1 MEICWCRLFVFVI
14 VVAVQT
20 RGEPEGPD
28 TRCEDRLPNVA
39 TCGGDARD
47 AWYFDL
53 DEKVCRPITGCN
65 FSTNYFTN
73 STECES
79 VCSPDKY
86 CLLEKPQEPVDACVD
101 QEKKTEP
108 NLDGQE
114 NTSLWYFD
122 EGRKKCVATHVL
134 SKNTFHSQR
143 HCQASCAKYSVCYAQ
158 ESPWNRRLCKL
169 ESVWYFDRTRK
180 DCFHG
185 ERCGNST
192 NRFET
197 REDCLRE
204 CPYAGEIPECH
215 LEKDYG
221 SPCPPAESGEK
232 WTRSWKA
239 FPLARSSLRW
249 YYDYLHGEC
258 RSFIYQGCGGNENN
272 FPTERTCNAICRHRT
287 RAITGTA

>member
-14 VVAVQT
+14 VVAVQA

-47 AWYFDL
+47 AWYFVL
-53 DEKVCRPITGCN
+53 GTKSFSRPITGCN

-134 SKNTFHSQR
+134 
-143 HCQASCAKYSVCYAQ
+143 Y
-158 ESPWNRRLCKL
+158 
-169 ESVWYFDRTRK
+169 
-180 DCFHG
+180 
-185 ERCGNST
+185 
-192 NRFET
+192 
-197 REDCLRE
+197 
-204 CPYAGEIPECH
+204 
-215 LEKDYG
+215 
-221 SPCPPAESGEK
+221 
-232 WTRSWKA
+232 
-239 FPLARSSLRW
+239 
-249 YYDYLHGEC
+249 
-258 RSFIYQGCGGNENN
+258 
-272 FPTERTCNAICRHRT
+272 
-287 RAITGTA
+287 